1 MLAAYVPRTYWYE
14 EELKTDMDNAGICLY
29 HNMPYDNCICGEQED
44 FEEITPEGVK
54 FFEELDAKTYRT
66 EEEEE
71 YWRIL
76 RRLILK
82 GNVVGEQA

>member
-1 MLAAYVPRTYWYE
+1 
-14 EELKTDMDNAGICLY
+14 MDIADICPF
-29 HNMPYDNCICGEQED
+29 HNMPYDNCVCGEQED
-44 FEEITPEGVK
+44 FEEVTAEGVK
-54 FFEELDAKTYRT
+54 FFVELDAKTNRT

-82 GNVVGEQA
+82 GNLAAEQA